1 MKRNVKEKE
10 KKKKKGIEIEKE
22 IEDLAREADQ
32 ILVQDPLF
40 IKKEEYL
47 KIPKY
52 AKDLMKK
59 KDILP
64 EAMTGITEDQDLL
77 KLGIEERQAERTQQK
92 MLVSIN

>member
-10 KKKKKGIEIEKE
+10 KKKGIEIEIEKE

-40 IKKEEYL
+40 IKKEKPL
-47 KIPKY
+47 KIRKY

-77 KLGIEERQAERTQQK
+77 K
-92 MLVSIN
+92 